1 MRWEKA
7 KGFTRRAGGQVLRLV
22 LGVAIAGSAV
32 AAHNS
37 WAQAAAPAAATSA
50 IEVAGIWQGKLHIEQ
65 VNRDL
70 RLQIRVE
77 KLSDGAYKSTFYS
90 LDQGGQPIGSTTTT
104 FAHGIF
110 AFTSTSLGAKYEGK
124 LSTDGKSM
132 AGSFVQGTTPLP
144 LNLER
149 VEPDAAWPIPE
160 SIKMMAPDAD
170 PSFEVVTIKPS
181 KPGARGKGFG
191 FRGAHFITV
200 NTDMND
206 LIAFA
211 YGVHTQQIVGAP
223 EWFGSELFDLEGVP
237 DMPGQPTLKQME
249 RMVAKMLPERFAL
262 KFHHEQR
269 KLSVYI
275 LTVTPSGAKM
285 TKTTAGANDQQGFG
299 FRGLGDLAVRNMSMA
314 EFAGWMQN
322 AVMDRPVV
330 DQTGLKDKFDFML
343 KWTPDESQFQQ
354 FRSAGPMP
362 PAPSDQANT
371 PPSLYTAVQEQL
383 GLKIEAGKAMDD
395 VIVIDHV
402 EKPSSN

>member
-1 MRWEKA
+1 MRREEA
-7 KGFTRRAGGQVLRLV
+7 KCCARRAASKALRIV
-22 LGVAIAGSAV
+22 LGVVIASCAVSA
-32 AAHNS
+32 HCC
-37 WAQAAAPAAATSA
+37 WAQTPAAATSA

-70 RLQIRVE
+70 RLEVRVE
-77 KLSDGAYKSTFYS
+77 KLPDGTYKSTLYS
-90 LDQGGQPIGSTTTT
+90 LDQGGQPIGTTTTT
-104 FAHGIF
+104 FAHGVF
-110 AFTSTSLGAKYEGK
+110 AFTSTVLGAKYEGK
-124 LSTDGKSM
+124 LSADGKSM
-132 AGSFVQGTTPLP
+132 TGNFVQGATPLA
-144 LNLER
+144 LTLEH
-149 VEPDAAWPIPE
+149 VAPDAAWPIPE
-160 SIKMMAPDAD
+160 SVKGMAPDAD

-181 KPGARGKGFG
+181 KPGAHGKGFG

-223 EWFGSELFDLEGVP
+223 EWFGTELFDLEGVP
-237 DMPGQPTLKQME
+237 DIPGQPSLKQME

-275 LTVTPSGAKM
+275 LTVTPAGAKM
-285 TKTTAGANDQQGFG
+285 TKTTAGENEQQGFG
-299 FRGLGDLAVRNMSMA
+299 FRGLGDLIVRNMNMA
-314 EFAGWMQN
+314 EFASWMQN
-322 AVMDRPVV
+322 GVMDRPVV
-330 DQTGLKDKFDFML
+330 DQTGLKGKFDFTL

-395 VIVIDHV
+395 VIVIDQV
-402 EKPSSN
+402 EKPSPN